1 MPPGSLQR
9 LESGDATNYRDAIA
23 ASWRIAIPAEVP
35 RTPMTKKFLAT
46 VVLALLCA
54 SSSDA
59 ARKWSDATGKYTV
72 EGDLIGANDTTA
84 IIQKSDKKKQLI
96 ALRISELSKADQEYL
111 KSNEAADA
119 ATKSATGEQTWTM
132 RNGLK
137 VSARVVGY
145 GRRDVTLQRRRSKV
159 YVNDRV
165 FDNLA
170 GVQQKV
176 VLRIVSHFENTS
188 VETKEDLEEWILKLK
203 GAPKTYTVDGVL
215 LELENG
221 DEYGVPFF
229 LFSDED
235 LKVLEPG
242 WQQWLAAHQAREQ
255 AAESRAAKEREA
267 LLLQKQAEAYQRD
280 RETERQLK
288 QIELSL
294 LAAEAGVTSIWEV
307 ELKPRGGGYSK
318 MVIVPGRNS
327 DVASRAAVDKFPN
340 HTVVGVARISR

>member
-1 MPPGSLQR
+1 MNKSLFATIV
-9 LESGDATNYRDAIA
+9 LSLLWVADA
-23 ASWRIAIPAEVP
+23 
-35 RTPMTKKFLAT
+35 
-46 VVLALLCA
+46 
-54 SSSDA
+54 DA

-72 EGDLIGANDTTA
+72 EGDLIGANDTTVV
-84 IIQKSDKKKQLI
+84 IQKADKKKQLM

-111 KSNEAADA
+111 KSTEAADA
-119 ATKSATGEQTWTM
+119 ASKSASGEQAWTM

-137 VSARVVGY
+137 VNARVVDY
-145 GRRDVTLQRRRSKV
+145 GRKDVTIQRRRSKV

-170 GVQQKV
+170 GVQQTV

-188 VETKEDLEEWILKLK
+188 LESKKDLEEWILKLK
-203 GAPKTYTVDGVL
+203 GTPKTYTVDGVL
-215 LELENG
+215 LELDNG

-242 WQQWLAAHQAREQ
+242 WQQWLAAHQAREKMEQ
-255 AAESRAAKEREA
+255 AQADKENEA

-280 RETERQLK
+280 RETEQQLK
-288 QIELSL
+288 QVELSL
-294 LAAEAGVTSIWEV
+294 LAAEAGVTNIWEV

-318 MVIVPGRNS
+318 MVVVPGRNS
-327 DVASRAAVDKFPN
+327 DVAARSAVAKYPN
-340 HTVVGVARISR
+340 YTVVGVAKISN